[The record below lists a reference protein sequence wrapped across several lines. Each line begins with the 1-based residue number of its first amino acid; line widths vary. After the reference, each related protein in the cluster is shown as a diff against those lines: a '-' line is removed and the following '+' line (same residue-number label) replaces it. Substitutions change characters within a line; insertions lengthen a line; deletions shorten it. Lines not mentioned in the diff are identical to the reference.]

1 MKTAIL
7 VFPGTNREHDMA
19 AAVRSVSG
27 KDPMMVW
34 HAETEIPEADL
45 IILPGGFSYGDYL
58 RSGAIAA
65 RSPIVAD
72 LLEKA
77 KQGVRILGVCNGF
90 QILTETGILPGA
102 LMRNAGLTFIC
113 KETKLRVERD
123 DTIFT
128 SSYKKSQVMRCPV
141 AHHDG
146 NFFADDDTL
155 KMLEDEGR
163 VLFRYCDAAGEAT
176 AEANING
183 SRNNIAGIMNARG
196 TILGM
201 MPHPENLIE
210 DLHGGLD
217 GRGLFESLLEKV
229 A

>member
-34 HAETEIPEADL
+34 HAETEIPQADL

-72 LLEKA
+72 LLDKA

-113 KETKLRVERD
+113 KETKLRIERD

-128 SSYKKSQVMRCPV
+128 SSYKKGQVMRCPV

-155 KMLEDEGR
+155 KMLEDDGR

-176 AEANING
+176 PEANING

>member
-7 VFPGTNREHDMA
+7 VFPGTNRERDMA
-19 AAVRSVSG
+19 AAVRDVSG
-27 KDPMMVW
+27 SEPMMVW
-34 HAETEIPEADL
+34 HAETEIPDADL

-77 KQGVRILGVCNGF
+77 RKGVRILGVCNGF

-102 LMRNAGLTFIC
+102 LMRNAGLHFIC
-113 KETKLRVERD
+113 KETLLRVERQ

-128 SSYKKSQVMRCPV
+128 GRYTPGQVIRCPV

-146 NFFADDDTL
+146 NYFADDETL
-155 KMLEDEGR
+155 NMLEGEGR
-163 VLFRYCDAAGEAT
+163 VLFRYCDAAGQT
-176 AEANING
+176 SAEANING
-183 SRNNIAGIMNARG
+183 SLNNIAGIMNARG

-201 MPHPENLIE
+201 MPHPENP
-210 DLHGGLD
+210 H
-217 GRGLFESLLEKV
+217 RSP
-229 A
+229 AWRP

>member
-1 MKTAIL
+1 
-7 VFPGTNREHDMA
+7 MA

-128 SSYKKSQVMRCPV
+128 SSYKKGQVMRCPV

-163 VLFRYCDAAGEAT
+163 VLFRYCDAAGEAS

>member
-34 HAETEIPEADL
+34 HAETEIPQADL

-113 KETKLRVERD
+113 KETKLRIERD

-128 SSYKKSQVMRCPV
+128 SSYKKGQVMRCPV

-155 KMLEDEGR
+155 KMLEDDGR
-163 VLFRYCDAAGEAT
+163 VLFRYCDAAGQAT
-176 AEANING
+176 PEANING

>member
-128 SSYKKSQVMRCPV
+128 SSYKKGQVMRCPV

-163 VLFRYCDAAGEAT
+163 VLFRYCDAAGEAST
-176 AEANING
+176 EANING

>member
-27 KDPMMVW
+27 TDPMMVW
-34 HAETEIPEADL
+34 HAETEIPQADL

-77 KQGVRILGVCNGF
+77 KKGVRILGVCNGF

-102 LMRNAGLTFIC
+102 LMRNAGLHFIC
-113 KETKLRVERD
+113 KKTLLRVERA

-128 SSYKKSQVMRCPV
+128 KAYEANQVVRCPV

-146 NFFADDDTL
+146 NFFADDETL
-155 KMLEDEGR
+155 KTLEGDGR
-163 VLFRYCDAAGEAT
+163 VLFRYCDADGAITPGRQYQRLAKQHCWHHECP
-176 AEANING
+176 
-183 SRNNIAGIMNARG
+183 RH
-196 TILGM
+196 
-201 MPHPENLIE
+201 HPWH
-210 DLHGGLD
+210 DAASGKSD
-217 GRGLFESLLEKV
+217 RRPAWRPRWPWPV
-229 A
+229 

>member
-34 HAETEIPEADL
+34 HAETEIPQADL

-113 KETKLRVERD
+113 KETKLRIERD

-128 SSYKKSQVMRCPV
+128 SSYKKGQVMRCPV

-155 KMLEDEGR
+155 KMLEDDGR

-176 AEANING
+176 PEANING

>member
-128 SSYKKSQVMRCPV
+128 SSYKKGQVMRCPV

-163 VLFRYCDAAGEAT
+163 VLFRYCDAAGEAS

>member
-65 RSPIVAD
+65 RSPIVSD

-113 KETKLRVERD
+113 KETLLRVERD

-128 SSYKKSQVMRCPV
+128 SSYKKGQIMRCPV

-155 KMLEDEGR
+155 KMLEDEER
-163 VLFRYCDAAGEAT
+163 VLFRYCDTAGEAS
-176 AEANING
+176 AKANING

>member
-1 MKTAIL
+1 MKTSIL

-19 AAVRSVSG
+19 AAVRSVCG
-27 KDPMMVW
+27 DEPAMVW
-34 HAETEIPEADL
+34 HTEPQIPKSDL
-45 IILPGGFSYGDYL
+45 IIVPGGFSYGDYL

-65 RSPIVAD
+65 RSPVVKD
-72 LLEKA
+72 LLAKA
-77 KQGVRILGVCNGF
+77 KEGVKILGVCNGF

-102 LMRNAGLTFIC
+102 LMRNAGLNFIC
-113 KETKLRVERD
+113 KKTHLRVENNETSFTWAYED
-123 DTIFT
+123 GQTIL
-128 SSYKKSQVMRCPV
+128 CPV

-146 NFFADDDTL
+146 NYFADDETL
-155 KMLEDEGR
+155 AMLEGDGR
-163 VLFRYCDAAGEAT
+163 VLFRYADENGEVT
-176 AEANING
+176 PKANING

>member
-128 SSYKKSQVMRCPV
+128 SSYKKGQVMRCPV

-163 VLFRYCDAAGEAT
+163 VLFRYCDAAGEAS

-210 DLHGGLD
+210 DLHGGHD

>member
-34 HAETEIPEADL
+34 HAETEIPQADL

-113 KETKLRVERD
+113 KETLLRVERE

-128 SSYKKSQVMRCPV
+128 SRYAKGQVMRCPV

-155 KMLEDEGR
+155 KMLEDDGR
-163 VLFRYCDAAGEAT
+163 VLFRYCDATGEAT
-176 AEANING
+176 PEANING

>member
-19 AAVRSVSG
+19 AAVRTVSG
-27 KDPMMVW
+27 NDPMMVW
-34 HAETEIPEADL
+34 HAETEIPAADL

-65 RSPIVAD
+65 RSPIVKD

-90 QILTETGILPGA
+90 QTLTETGILPGA
-102 LMRNAGLTFIC
+102 LMRNAGLNFIC
-113 KETKLRVERD
+113 KETLLRVERK

-128 SSYKKSQVMRCPV
+128 SAYDEGQVIRCPV

-146 NFFADDDTL
+146 NFFADDETL
-155 KMLEDEGR
+155 EMLEGDGR
-163 VLFRYCDAAGEAT
+163 ILFRYCDKAGQASR
-176 AEANING
+176 EANING

-210 DLHGGLD
+210 DLHGGKD

>member
-7 VFPGTNREHDMA
+7 VFPGTNRERDMA

-27 KDPMMVW
+27 ADPMMVW

-102 LMRNAGLTFIC
+102 LMRNAGLNFIC
-113 KETKLRVERD
+113 KETLLRVERT

-128 SSYKKSQVMRCPV
+128 SSYQAGQVMRCPV

-146 NFFADDDTL
+146 NFFADDETL

-163 VLFRYCDAAGEAT
+163 VLFRYSDVKGET
-176 AEANING
+176 TPEANING